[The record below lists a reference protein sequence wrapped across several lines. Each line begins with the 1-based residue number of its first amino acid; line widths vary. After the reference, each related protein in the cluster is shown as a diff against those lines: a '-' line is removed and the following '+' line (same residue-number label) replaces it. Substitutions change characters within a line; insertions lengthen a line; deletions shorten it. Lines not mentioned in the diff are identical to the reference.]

1 MEVQQVHLY
10 LILGTNMPTALRHL
24 LLLLLWVWAPVCWS
38 GQKLVL
44 ASTDYP
50 PYFDQ
55 ALPEQGTVTALTRA
69 AFKAAGYDITLV
81 FLPWAR
87 LMYELKEGKY
97 DGVVAVW
104 YAADRE
110 SFLALT
116 DPVVQTNIGFYAN
129 ASKRVDVSKLEKLK
143 GHTIGTVRGYANPLN
158 FEAAHLQ
165 TEEVGN
171 DITNLRKLDKARIDL
186 ALVDKAL
193 AKHLIKQ
200 EWPDGNNNLV
210 WLEPPVQTMPLFV
223 GISRY
228 NPDFGKILSNFN
240 KGLGDI
246 KRSGEYDKIL
256 RRLPLD

>member
-1 MEVQQVHLY
+1 
-10 LILGTNMPTALRHL
+10 
-24 LLLLLWVWAPVCWS
+24 
-38 GQKLVL
+38 
-44 ASTDYP
+44 
-50 PYFDQ
+50 
-55 ALPEQGTVTALTRA
+55 
-69 AFKAAGYDITLV
+69 
-81 FLPWAR
+81 
-87 LMYELKEGKY
+87 
-97 DGVVAVW
+97 
-104 YAADRE
+104 
-110 SFLALT
+110 
-116 DPVVQTNIGFYAN
+116 
-129 ASKRVDVSKLEKLK
+129 VDVSKLEKLK